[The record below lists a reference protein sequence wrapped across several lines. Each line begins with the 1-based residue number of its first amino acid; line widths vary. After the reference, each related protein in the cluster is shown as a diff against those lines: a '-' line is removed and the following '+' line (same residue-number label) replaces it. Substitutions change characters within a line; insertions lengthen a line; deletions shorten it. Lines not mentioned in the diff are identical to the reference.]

1 MAAAACVHANA
12 HVHRHVTQS
21 LADILSVLSL
31 DNTSRNSS
39 HLLIRPKSESLGKG
53 APETVLMLDARGMGD
68 GVWHRR
74 TQDAGYMTRDAGR
87 RTQDRRR
94 RACDGE
100 VFQYPGR
107 RRRAV
112 RLGALPSPLPRLSPC
127 HAAAHHDPRRH
138 APRLRRQARL
148 RHLYLA
154 VTAFGRAH
162 HPSPLTNIFRKLVW
176 PHLAKHR
183 LSRNTPQVLS
193 LS

>member
-21 LADILSVLSL
+21 LADILPILSL
-31 DNTSRNSS
+31 DNTSHNSS
-39 HLLIRPKSESLGKG
+39 NLLIRPKSESLGKR

-100 VFQYPGR
+100 VTRRPSDSFYPTYF
-107 RRRAV
+107 
-112 RLGALPSPLPRLSPC
+112 SLS
-127 HAAAHHDPRRH
+127 
-138 APRLRRQARL
+138 LRP
-148 RHLYLA
+148 
-154 VTAFGRAH
+154 
-162 HPSPLTNIFRKLVW
+162 HPSLLLTYLLPPGVPVPRDAGAGQCVW
-176 PHLAKHR
+176 E
-183 LSRNTPQVLS
+183 
-193 LS
+193 